1 MPENTTNLT
10 PQEVIVGL
18 AKAIGVQVPDTY
30 SSAFGTSVMDAL
42 TDRLNAHKANQPA
55 VLTVEYV
62 NQNAMNALI
71 GEVAGNLGIEQDDAA
86 EMVRNSGNAVATL
99 NISATPVSLNG
110 NPTSAVNPDNSSD
123 GDGVTTRTETV
134 TEPDRVVPQVL
145 RDDIKLVQE
154 TFSGAIG
161 RTNQMRDGILGDVL
175 ELPRPLTNI
184 STAGETWN
192 ESSLGAV
199 NAVIDL
205 LKERNGLTGEFS
217 AEGYTP
223 ALGQAIKDKI
233 ADLQRI
239 ADSWNPV
246 VKAEDPLAST
256 KLRVL
261 NQILP
266 EAQRNQ
272 VFAALDRLH
281 AADELRPVNM
291 VERQVTVT
299 VPGGGDGNVT
309 DNNGGDAN
317 DNNESSAT
325 SLDPNNADHA
335 NIISARDSI
344 AGFAKFAG
352 VAVPAQYTSDY
363 GQAVISGL
371 NSKFDAFK
379 AARGGEWDAAA
390 QDAWIVHVTEG
401 MGLEVNDANKQLVI
415 DGLNAREASVASL
428 GKALT
433 DGLSVTQTAWSP
445 VSNNPAGNP
454 NPNPNAVDSD
464 FEKSIAIETVEG
476 VLFQLGGSL
485 DNIPGI
491 GGMISQFGLADAIIT
506 PLSQDEIGGDF
517 GANSQDLA
525 SKLIMGLKMINGDE
539 NPDGTYNNAI
549 GQNLRL
555 AILTK
560 PEFSFVRDQI
570 KASDGTSL
578 RLFSGGGGALTGQSA
593 ESQQELAR
601 ALLTFD
607 ETEPTAPG
615 ADATEEQRAQ
625 YQQAMERRAQF
636 EQTHA
641 KDLESVRQLNTFFKS
656 MDLLQQ
662 EGVYDN
668 EKAKQTNQ
676 TNLMMSAA
684 SGLMDQWMPG
694 LKGWLQDFFTNSQ
707 FGQMISG
714 VLSQFFGINVGRLWG
729 DNDDAAALERSKPL
743 IEDNFEAYYNQ
754 AKEELGEGADH
765 AKVMARTQAAIMDTM
780 TTGISGQ
787 AFKMGMSVIF
797 KGQDDAVVQKAVED
811 ALAAAQ
817 NSTDL
822 ASAQQVFSQSLLES
836 GERFRGGATLDS
848 EQLNSYLVSS
858 LQETSREMQNAVAS
872 GFQVPGSGTPGQT
885 TNENATNEDT
895 SLDVQ
900 NDDDDGSQLGT
911 SEAITAV
918 VSPDG
923 ENRERQTNS
932 PAVDAEVI
940 EAGDKN
946 VELIYNPNNANQMSG
961 PTRYAHGRVD
971 DIQAVLGDN
980 AEALGL
986 SLNAA
991 GMKNSDGVYTDML
1004 TPYTNAVIEE
1014 TLIRAQ
1020 IHELEEQNIVI
1031 TQDHLDNF
1039 DRKLTLENLNTVTT
1053 YLQDQG
1059 VSAADVAKLSEA
1071 VIGADGAGI
1080 GTDYFS
1086 TSNTDRTAGPR
1097 QEHTVLEQSHF
1108 GNQFDLKL
1116 AQWVPDAA
1124 PVETDLTGDDPLR
1137 DQYLEYNKDKPC
1149 EIPLFFTRPGDTSVF
1164 AIIRDKNGNDDPSDD
1179 KFVELDM
1186 DLYLSTHKIQD
1197 GDADDLK
1204 ALLDNYNWENPTD
1217 RGVRDV
1223 INKVLGLE
1231 PFQRSINMRAPEV
1244 TAETN
1249 TTPDVPVIPL
1259 VVPERTVQHDR
1270 PETIRDLRMVT
1281 DTQAAF
1287 LTEKLNL
1294 NDIPGVRETADRDVM
1309 HPLEVMFKQQML
1321 NDRNPDGIVMLELD
1335 AHGISHPDM
1344 DVVLG
1349 YKNANGDME
1358 FRFVDY
1364 ETDAITPIPQQRQG
1378 NTDIVEG
1385 FDPQRHDY
1393 GARRL
1398 DDFVDEYERSPS
1410 GRVTWGKTD
1419 GYMGL
1424 MAIVPAQGSGLTTI
1438 TAFQAVYGESLSRT
1452 NSRDY
1457 VASVAER
1464 SAYRTGYE
1472 VEQRNGRVPMPN
1484 HERRNDGLSD
1494 ADKQRL
1500 DALARSGRVGTSG
1513 HYNDR
1518 SGHTHSHSH
1527 GSYSHTHPHSHDD
1540 EREYAASSSL
1550 TLKTYENTP
1559 GIIRGGATA
1568 FAAQID
1574 ALGRIFKN
1582 GPFRGNNFTIDDF
1595 SPEDQERMH
1604 RIMQGVRENQGDMNA
1619 NPTDPYDRPVEEFLH
1634 GHTLGGNR

>member
-10 PQEVIVGL
+10 PQDVIVGI
-18 AKAIGVQVPDTY
+18 AKGIGMQVPDTY
-30 SSAFGTSVMDAL
+30 TSAFGQSVMDTL
-42 TDRLNAHKANQPA
+42 EDKLNTYKAAQPM
-55 VLTVEYV
+55 VLTLEYI
-62 NQNAMNALI
+62 NQNAMNALTA
-71 GEVAGNLGIEQDDAA
+71 EVARNLGIEQDLAATMIANAGDATTDLDA
-86 EMVRNSGNAVATL
+86 
-99 NISATPVSLNG
+99 SATPVSLIPNSGG
-110 NPTSAVNPDNSSD
+110 NEETAP
-123 GDGVTTRTETV
+123 TTRTEIRTRTV
-134 TEPDRVVPQVL
+134 TEPDRTLSAATREANRTAQTML
-145 RDDIKLVQE
+145 SQ
-154 TFSGAIG
+154 AIG
-161 RTNQMRDGILGDVL
+161 KYNQLKDDDDPALAQMTRRDGQWDQASLNSLNGILD
-175 ELPRPLTNI
+175 T
-184 STAGETWN
+184 
-192 ESSLGAV
+192 
-199 NAVIDL
+199 
-205 LKERNGLTGEFS
+205 LKEATGLS
-217 AEGYTP
+217 ARFPDDGYTP
-223 ALGQAIKDKI
+223 ELGRALTEKI
-233 ADLQRI
+233 ADLSMIQRAKMSLVI
-239 ADSWNPV
+239 D
-246 VKAEDPLAST
+246 EDDRNTLFRT
-256 KLRVL
+256 L
-261 NQILP
+261 N
-266 EAQRNQ
+266 
-272 VFAALDRLH
+272 RLSS
-281 AADELRPVNM
+281 ANELRPITM
-291 VERQVTVT
+291 VEREIQETVE
-299 VPGGGDGNVT
+299 VPIDGT
-309 DNNGGDAN
+309 
-317 DNNESSAT
+317 T
-325 SLDPNNADHA
+325 TP
-335 NIISARDSI
+335 
-344 AGFAKFAG
+344 
-352 VAVPAQYTSDY
+352 Q
-363 GQAVISGL
+363 
-371 NSKFDAFK
+371 
-379 AARGGEWDAAA
+379 GGEETTTPQGGEETTTPQGGEETTTPQGGEETTTPQGGEETTTPQGGEETTTPVDP
-390 QDAWIVHVTEG
+390 E
-401 MGLEVNDANKQLVI
+401 LEKAKAILV
-415 DGLNAREASVASL
+415 
-428 GKALT
+428 
-433 DGLSVTQTAWSP
+433 
-445 VSNNPAGNP
+445 
-454 NPNPNAVDSD
+454 
-464 FEKSIAIETVEG
+464 VEG
-476 VLFQLGGSL
+476 VLSELGGQL
-485 DNIPGI
+485 DNLPGI
-491 GGMISQFGLADAIIT
+491 GGMISQFGLTDTIIT
-506 PLSQDEIGGDF
+506 PLTEADLADDTF

-525 SKLIMGLKMINGDE
+525 SKLIMGLKMLNGDE
-539 NPDGTYNNAI
+539 NPDGTYNSAV
-549 GQNLRL
+549 GENLRL
-555 AILTK
+555 AIMTK
-560 PEFSFVRDQI
+560 PEFQFIRDQI
-570 KASDGTSL
+570 KSADGTPL
-578 RLFSGGGGALTGQSA
+578 RMFGASGGALSGASA
-593 ESQQELAR
+593 EEQQQLAR

-607 ETEPTAPG
+607 DTEPTAPG
-615 ADATEEQRAQ
+615 ADATDEQKAQ
-625 YQQAMERRAQF
+625 YQQDMQNRAQF
-636 EQTHA
+636 EQTYQ
-641 KDLESVRQLNTFFKS
+641 KDLEAVRQLNTFFQS
-656 MDLLQQ
+656 MDVLQQ
-662 EGVYDN
+662 QGVYDN
-668 EKAKQTNQ
+668 EKARQTNQ

-694 LKGWLQDFFTNSQ
+694 LKGWLQDFFTNSE
-707 FGQMISG
+707 FGQMIG
-714 VLSQFFGINVGRLWG
+714 GILSQFFGINVGRLWG
-729 DNDDAAALERSKPL
+729 DNDDAAALERSQPL
-743 IEDNFEAYYNQ
+743 IEENFASFYNK

-765 AKVMARTQAAIMDTM
+765 AAVMARTKDAIMDKM
-780 TTGISGQ
+780 DGG
-787 AFKMGMSVIF
+787 AFKMAMGIIF
-797 KGQDDAVVQKAVED
+797 KDQDEDVVRQAVED
-811 ALAAAQ
+811 ALIAAQ

-822 ASAQQVFSQSLLES
+822 ANAQQVFSQSLLES
-836 GERFRGGATLDS
+836 GERFRGGATLDT
-848 EQLNSYLVSS
+848 EQLNAYLE
-858 LQETSREMQNAVAS
+858 ETSREMQGLAAS
-872 GFQVPGSGTPGQT
+872 GFAVPGVGTPTDT
-885 TNENATNEDT
+885 TDPNATTPVTTGTETPLEVPAED
-895 SLDVQ
+895 D
-900 NDDDDGSQLGT
+900 NDGLQLGT

-923 ENRERQTNS
+923 ENRERESNA

-1020 IHELEEQNIVI
+1020 IHELEEQSTVI

-1244 TAETN
+1244 TVETN

-1259 VVPERTVQHDR
+1259 VVPERTAPQHDR

-1287 LTEKLNL
+1287 LTEKLKL

-1309 HPLEVMFKQQML
+1309 HPLEVMFEQQMR
-1321 NDRNPDGIVMLELD
+1321 NDRNPDGVIMLELD

-1344 DVVLG
+1344 DVVLA
-1349 YKNANGDME
+1349 YKNERGDLE

-1398 DDFVDEYERSPS
+1398 DDFIDEYERTPGGSV
-1410 GRVTWGKTD
+1410 RWAQTD

-1424 MAIVPAQGSGLTTI
+1424 MAIVPARGNGLNTI

-1494 ADKQRL
+1494 AEKQRL
-1500 DALARSGRVGTSG
+1500 DELARSGRVGTSG

-1540 EREYAASSSL
+1540 EREYDATSTGLA
-1550 TLKTYENTP
+1550 LKAYENTP
-1559 GIIRGGATA
+1559 AIIRGATTA
-1568 FAAQID
+1568 GAAQID
-1574 ALGRIFKN
+1574 ALARIFKN
-1582 GPFRGNNFTIDDF
+1582 GPFRGNNYTIDDF
-1595 SPEDQERMH
+1595 SPEEQERLH

-1634 GHTLGGNR
+1634 GHNMGGNR

>member
-1 MPENTTNLT
+1 MPENTTNLIT
-10 PQEVIVGL
+10 PEDFIVGI
-18 AKAIGVQVPDTY
+18 AKGIGMQVPDTY
-30 SSAFGTSVMDAL
+30 TRAFGQSVMDTL
-42 TDRLNAHKANQPA
+42 EDKLNAHKAAQPS
-55 VLTVEYV
+55 VFTIEYI
-62 NQNAMNALI
+62 NQNAMNALTA
-71 GEVAGNLGIEQDDAA
+71 EVASNLGIEQDLAATMIANAGDAA
-86 EMVRNSGNAVATL
+86 TTL
-99 NISATPVSLNG
+99 DASATPVSLTSDSGG
-110 NPTSAVNPDNSSD
+110 NEETAP
-123 GDGVTTRTETV
+123 TTRTETRTRTV
-134 TEPDRVVPQVL
+134 TEPDRTLSAATRADNRTAQSML
-145 RDDIKLVQE
+145 SQ
-154 TFSGAIG
+154 AIG
-161 RTNQMRDGILGDVL
+161 KYNQLKDDDDPALTQMTRRDGQWDQASLNSLNDILD
-175 ELPRPLTNI
+175 T
-184 STAGETWN
+184 
-192 ESSLGAV
+192 
-199 NAVIDL
+199 
-205 LKERNGLTGEFS
+205 LKESTGLS
-217 AEGYTP
+217 AQFPADGYTP
-223 ALGQAIKDKI
+223 ELGRALTEKI
-233 ADLQRI
+233 ADLSMIERAKMSLVI
-239 ADSWNPV
+239 DEGERNTLFATLNR
-246 VKAEDPLAST
+246 LST
-256 KLRVL
+256 A
-261 NQILP
+261 N
-266 EAQRNQ
+266 
-272 VFAALDRLH
+272 
-281 AADELRPVNM
+281 ELRPITM
-291 VERQVTVT
+291 VDREIQETVE
-299 VPGGGDGNVT
+299 VPVDGTTTPQGGDETTTPGDET
-309 DNNGGDAN
+309 TTPQGGDETTTPG
-317 DNNESSAT
+317 DET
-325 SLDPNNADHA
+325 TTPQGGDETTPVDPELE
-335 NIISARDSI
+335 R
-344 AGFAKFAG
+344 AKA
-352 VAVPAQYTSDY
+352 
-363 GQAVISGL
+363 I
-371 NSKFDAFK
+371 
-379 AARGGEWDAAA
+379 
-390 QDAWIVHVTEG
+390 
-401 MGLEVNDANKQLVI
+401 LV
-415 DGLNAREASVASL
+415 
-428 GKALT
+428 
-433 DGLSVTQTAWSP
+433 
-445 VSNNPAGNP
+445 
-454 NPNPNAVDSD
+454 
-464 FEKSIAIETVEG
+464 VEG
-476 VLFQLGGSL
+476 VLSELGGQL
-485 DNIPGI
+485 DNLPGI
-491 GGMISQFGLADAIIT
+491 GGMISQFGLTDTIIT
-506 PLSQDEIGGDF
+506 PLTEADLADDTF

-525 SKLIMGLKMINGDE
+525 SKLIMGLKMLNGDE
-539 NPDGTYNNAI
+539 NPDGTYNSAV
-549 GQNLRL
+549 GENLRL
-555 AILTK
+555 AIMTK
-560 PEFSFVRDQI
+560 PEFQFIRDQI
-570 KASDGTSL
+570 KSEDGTPL
-578 RLFSGGGGALTGQSA
+578 RMFGASGGALSGASA
-593 ESQQELAR
+593 EEQQRIAR

-607 ETEPTAPG
+607 DTEPTAPG
-615 ADATEEQRAQ
+615 ADATDEQKAQ
-625 YQQAMERRAQF
+625 YQQDMQRRDQFAQTY
-636 EQTHA
+636 E
-641 KDLESVRQLNTFFKS
+641 KDLQAVRQLNTFFHS
-656 MDLLQQ
+656 MDVLQQ
-662 EGVYDN
+662 QGVYDN
-668 EKAKQTNQ
+668 EKARQTNQ

-694 LKGWLQDFFTNSQ
+694 LKGWLQDFFTNSE
-707 FGQMISG
+707 FGQMIG
-714 VLSQFFGINVGRLWG
+714 GILSQFFGINVGRLWG
-729 DNDDAAALERSKPL
+729 DNDDAAALERSQPL
-743 IEDNFEAYYNQ
+743 IEENFASFYNQ

-765 AKVMARTQAAIMDTM
+765 AAVMARTKDAIMDKM
-780 TTGISGQ
+780 DGG
-787 AFKMGMSVIF
+787 AFKMAMGIIF
-797 KGQDDAVVQKAVED
+797 KDQDEDVVRQAVED
-811 ALAAAQ
+811 ALVAAQ

-822 ASAQQVFSQSLLES
+822 ANAQQVFSQSLLES
-836 GERFRGGATLDS
+836 GERFRGGATLDT
-848 EQLNSYLVSS
+848 EQLNAY
-858 LQETSREMQNAVAS
+858 LQETSREMQGLAAS
-872 GFQVPGSGTPGQT
+872 GFAVPGVSTPTGTADP
-885 TNENATNEDT
+885 NATTPVTTGTETPLEVPAEDE
-895 SLDVQ
+895 
-900 NDDDDGSQLGT
+900 NDGLQLGT

-923 ENRERQTNS
+923 ENRERESNA

-946 VELIYNPNNANQMSG
+946 VELIYKPNNANQMSG
-961 PTRYAHGRVD
+961 DTRYSHGRVD

-986 SLNAA
+986 SLNAN
-991 GMKNSDGVYTDML
+991 GMKKDVDGVMVYTDSF

-1020 IHELEEQNIVI
+1020 IHELQEQNIVI
-1031 TQDHLDNF
+1031 TQDHLDVIEKNS
-1039 DRKLTLENLNTVTT
+1039 KLSLENLDTLTT
-1053 YLQDQG
+1053 YLQDKG
-1059 VSAADVAKLSEA
+1059 VSAADVAKFNA
-1071 VIGADGAGI
+1071 AIIGPVSVNGNELEGLGVDR
-1080 GTDYFS
+1080 YS
-1086 TSNTDRTAGPR
+1086 TVKNDPLNRSGDPQA
-1097 QEHTVLEQSHF
+1097 HSVLTQSHF

-1137 DQYLEYNKDKPC
+1137 DQYLEYNKDRPC

-1204 ALLDNYNWENPTD
+1204 ALLDNYNWENPND

-1244 TAETN
+1244 TVETN

-1287 LTEKLNL
+1287 LTQKLNL

-1309 HPLEVMFKQQML
+1309 HPLEVMFEQQMR
-1321 NDRNPDGIVMLELD
+1321 NDRNPDGVIMLELD

-1344 DVVLG
+1344 DVVLA
-1349 YKNANGDME
+1349 YKNERGDLE

-1378 NTDIVEG
+1378 NTDIVQG

-1398 DDFVDEYERSPS
+1398 DDFVDEYERTPGGSV
-1410 GRVTWGKTD
+1410 RWAQTD

-1424 MAIVPAQGSGLTTI
+1424 MAIVPAQGNGLDTI